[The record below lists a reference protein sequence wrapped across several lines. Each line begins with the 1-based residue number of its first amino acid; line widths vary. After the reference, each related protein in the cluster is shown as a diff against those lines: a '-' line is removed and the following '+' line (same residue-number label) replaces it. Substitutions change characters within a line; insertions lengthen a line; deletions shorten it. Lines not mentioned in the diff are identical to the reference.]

1 MFLDS
6 VYQFVIMFIILA
18 IIHFYEGI
26 SPLEK
31 FKRANNFKIDFSL
44 VILSSCLVLIIN
56 NLLLSDITLS
66 FLKNFISFKEKINFI
81 PIWIKLVLSLIVGDF
96 GYYVFHRLMHKP
108 HLWRAHQLH
117 HSTKKIYWFSGLR
130 TSLINS
136 LIVRLPYLISFQM
149 FNIPFEKF
157 YIYGIILVTVNFW
170 VHSNINSRFDR
181 ILSFV
186 IITPR
191 FHRIHHVNDKS
202 LSGKNFGNIFSIWD
216 FIFKTAVYCEKYD
229 NLNKGED
236 LKWKKIPRQIIGI

>member
-6 VYQFVIMFIILA
+6 VYQFVIMFIIVAL
-18 IIHFYEGI
+18 IHFYEGI

-31 FKRANNFKIDFSL
+31 FKRIKNFKIDFSL
-44 VILSSCLVLIIN
+44 VIFSSCLVLIIN

-66 FLKNFISFKEKINFI
+66 FLKNFISFKENINFI
-81 PIWIKLVLSLIVGDF
+81 PIWIILVLSFIVGEF

-157 YIYGIILVTVNFW
+157 YIYGIILVTVNFGY
-170 VHSNINSRFDR
+170 IQ
-181 ILSFV
+181 ILTRDL
-186 IITPR
+186 IE
-191 FHRIHHVNDKS
+191 
-202 LSGKNFGNIFSIWD
+202 FSH
-216 FIFKTAVYCEKYD
+216 
-229 NLNKGED
+229 L
-236 LKWKKIPRQIIGI
+236 

>member
-1 MFLDS
+1 MFLES
-6 VYQFVIMFIILA
+6 IYHFVAIFIIVAL
-18 IIHFYEGI
+18 IHFYESI

-31 FKRANNFKIDFSL
+31 FKRIKNLKTDF
-44 VILSSCLVLIIN
+44 ILIIFSSCLVLIIN
-56 NLLLSDITLS
+56 NLLLSDIVLSTLN
-66 FLKNFISFKEKINFI
+66 NFISFREKINFI
-81 PIWIKLVLSLIVGDF
+81 PLWIKFALSLVVGDF

-108 HLWRAHQLH
+108 YLWRAHQLH

-149 FNIPFEKF
+149 FNIPFEEF

-170 VHSNINSRFDR
+170 VHSNINTRFDK
-181 ILSFV
+181 ILSFA

-191 FHRIHHVNDKS
+191 FHRIHHVNEKS

-216 FIFKTAVYCEKYD
+216 FIFKTAEYNEKHD

-236 LKWKKIPRQIIGI
+236 LQWKKVPRQIIGI